1 MKPVTRPQEPKIGR
15 PLTLHLR
22 GDWGTANLHRIC
34 GWVAQELA
42 DRAGPG
48 TRIATWNSRG
58 SADAVRA
65 VGRGEVDIALTTP
78 LEEIDRE
85 RVVLVSPQGTVI
97 EGTGSPHLEYPIHT
111 EIMARRPDV
120 RAVVRTHAP
129 ALAAFASLGRELKP
143 LSHDAVPF
151 TYPQLPR
158 FTETGALIATPE
170 LGQALAR
177 RLADANAILIPHH
190 GAVTA
195 GPDVETAVMY
205 AVLLERAC
213 RTQLLA
219 EAAGGPAT
227 WSDEAGTVSKRDQVW
242 HRDQL
247 RAGWNYLVRKAMSHE
262 RLTDV

>member
-1 MKPVTRPQEPKIGR
+1 MTQDIRE
-15 PLTLHLR
+15 L
-22 GDWGTANLHRIC
+22 
-34 GWVAQELA
+34 VAQASRALA
-42 DRAGPG
+42 AAGLG
-48 TRIATWNSRG
+48 DMVWGHAS
-58 SADAVRA
+58 VRDLGGMGVWMKA
-65 VGRGEVDIALTTP
+65 SGWGF
-78 LEEIDRE
+78 EEIDRE
-85 RVVLVSPQGTVI
+85 RVVLVSPQGTVRG
-97 EGTGSPHLEYPIHT
+97 GTGSRHLEYPIHT

-120 RAVVRTHAP
+120 HAVVHTHAP
-129 ALAAFASLGRELKP
+129 ALAGFASLGRELKP

-195 GPDVETAVMY
+195 GPDLETAVMY

-227 WSDEAGTVSKRDQVW
+227 WSDEAETAFKRDQVW
-242 HRDQL
+242 NHDQL
-247 RAGWNYLVRKAMSHE
+247 HAGWEYLVRQK
-262 RLTDV
+262 